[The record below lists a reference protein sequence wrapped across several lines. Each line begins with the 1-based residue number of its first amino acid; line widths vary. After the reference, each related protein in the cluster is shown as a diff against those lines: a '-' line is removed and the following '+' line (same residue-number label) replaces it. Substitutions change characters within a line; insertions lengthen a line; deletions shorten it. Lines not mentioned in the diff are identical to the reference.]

1 MGAVDHGILATFLLA
16 LFWFV
21 LSTGMLTVFF
31 IARWRRHHPVIVP
44 SSTDGVRKN
53 PETPPVPLNGH
64 HAVLKRPN
72 CWLAI
77 KNRDVMAVQSAL
89 ALHNPKPCTWSEG
102 LSGSSDQKLF
112 ISPPVAGW
120 ILVIGPALPDPSD
133 DVDACHRFL
142 MDLSRK
148 VGHLQF
154 FIASGILSHHAW
166 IQIDTGRVLRAY
178 AWAGRTLWN
187 QGKITQAEKDLGL
200 RCFDYAEPVEFNTF
214 GLPEPVAMNLERVH
228 LLASRWSLD
237 PDEIDERYI
246 DREWGIVG
254 EPSKL
259 Y

>member
-1 MGAVDHGILATFLLA
+1 MSAVDHGILTTFLLA

-21 LSTGMLTVFF
+21 LSTGLLAAFF
-31 IARWRRHHPVIVP
+31 VVRWCRNRQLPVP
-44 SSTDGVRKN
+44 TSTDGPRKD
-53 PETPPVPLNGH
+53 H
-64 HAVLKRPN
+64 HAPAGSSGRHPILKRPD

-77 KNRDVMAVQSAL
+77 KNRNLMAVQSAL
-89 ALHNPKPCTWSEG
+89 GLHNPKPCTWSEG

-112 ISPPVAGW
+112 ISPPVSGW

-133 DVDACHRFL
+133 DVDICHRFL

-148 VGHLQF
+148 VGHVQF
-154 FIASGILSHHAW
+154 FNASGILNHHAW
-166 IQIDTGRVLRAY
+166 IQIETGRVHRAY

-187 QGKITQAEKDLGL
+187 EGKVTQAEKDLGL
-200 RCFDYAEPVEFNTF
+200 KCFDYAETVESNAF
-214 GLPEPVAMNLERVH
+214 GLPESIASNLERVH

-254 EPSKL
+254 EPSRRF
-259 Y
+259 